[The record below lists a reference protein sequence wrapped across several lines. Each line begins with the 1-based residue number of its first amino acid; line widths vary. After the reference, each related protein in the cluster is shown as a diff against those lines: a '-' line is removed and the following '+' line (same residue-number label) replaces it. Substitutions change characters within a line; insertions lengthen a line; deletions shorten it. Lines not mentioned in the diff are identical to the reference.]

1 MEITEVRIKLME
13 GSEDRLRAFCS
24 ITIDQSFVIR
34 DLKIIDGS
42 HGPFVAMPSRKLT
55 GHCTRCGSKNH
66 LRAAY
71 CNHCGAKLQMGS
83 VADTPQ
89 KLYADVAHPIN
100 SECREM
106 IQNAVVVEFNAELQR
121 AAQPNY
127 RSRYDDEF
135 DAGDYD
141 EADYSDSASPPTT
154 SAAVATRSA
163 DPIDAGAREPVKRSS
178 SARESPS
185 RQQPNVT
192 DASALGAS
200 TFGAGLFDAEPSA
213 ARTELLADDSDANE
227 DASSAE
233 STEAIEARETTESI
247 VVRGESGVQNS
258 LPRPHFRDRASGNM
272 ESVAPSN
279 TPSNARHTSN
289 AGADAVAAE
298 NTDKK
303 PADDSGF
310 GAGIFDD

>member
-55 GHCTRCGSKNH
+55 GHCNRCGSKNH
-66 LRAAY
+66 LRATF
-71 CNHCGAKLQMGS
+71 CNQCGAKLQSGS
-83 VADTPQ
+83 PVDAPQ

-106 IQNAVVVEFNAELQR
+106 IQNAVVDEFQAELQR

-141 EADYSDSASPPTT
+141 EADYSSADSA
-154 SAAVATRSA
+154 AAVPAGPNSIPPSATDHGPRKPA
-163 DPIDAGAREPVKRSS
+163 VVSS
-178 SARESPS
+178 STNAPLEEDGFRNAVPDS
-185 RQQPNVT
+185 
-192 DASALGAS
+192 
-200 TFGAGLFDAEPSA
+200 FGAGLLDSNPPTGDAATKVSSEN
-213 ARTELLADDSDANE
+213 DDLDDA
-227 DASSAE
+227 
-233 STEAIEARETTESI
+233 I
-247 VVRGESGVQNS
+247 VVRGESGVPNS
-258 LPRPHFRDRASGNM
+258 LPRPHFRDRPGPASRAL
-272 ESVAPSN
+272 V
-279 TPSNARHTSN
+279 TSN
-289 AGADAVAAE
+289 PPSQGSRVSSDPEQPATPDDAGPE
-298 NTDKK
+298 NI
-303 PADDSGF
+303 ADDSSF
-310 GAGIFDD
+310 GAGIFDG